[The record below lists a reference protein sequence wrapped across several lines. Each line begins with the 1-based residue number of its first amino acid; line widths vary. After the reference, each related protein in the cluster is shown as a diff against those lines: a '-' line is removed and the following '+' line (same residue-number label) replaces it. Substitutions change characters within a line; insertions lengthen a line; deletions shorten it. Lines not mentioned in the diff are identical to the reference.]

1 MFLLLYLLA
10 NVLLLTD
17 PIQLDPQQLIDPAL
31 LFFPV
36 LGREELGK
44 VGEDELAVGP
54 GMVVLLVGEE
64 GVGDESEL
72 GEDEGRGERGRGDV
86 GEEEETV
93 MPVARGKATR
103 GGSSS
108 VFRRRRVRWTSL
120 EEKRK
125 EIHQTW
131 YDFMLSFARSVIS
144 WSSSVNDLPSL
155 RRVWKR
161 YCLQVD
167 EESTD

>member
-1 MFLLLYLLA
+1 MTPGTIVPNVPLMFLLLYFPDDLLPLARLALPLSLLA

-17 PIQLDPQQLIDPAL
+17 PIQLDPQQLIDP
-31 LFFPV
+31 V
-36 LGREELGK
+36 LGREELGN

-108 VFRRRRVRWTSL
+108 VFRRRRVR
-120 EEKRK
+120 
-125 EIHQTW
+125 
-131 YDFMLSFARSVIS
+131 
-144 WSSSVNDLPSL
+144 
-155 RRVWKR
+155 
-161 YCLQVD
+161 
-167 EESTD
+167 